1 MGTAML
7 DNCAICLVWLFK
19 FAAASIMLF
28 SKDPPFNYV
37 GRKKKEKKRNAAS
50 ALNI

>member
-28 SKDPPFNYV
+28 SKDLPFNYV
-37 GRKKKEKKRNAAS
+37 GRKKKKKRREIQ
-50 ALNI
+50 LVP